1 MEVFWSDEDQ
11 LFRTVPDGD
20 IASHKQIK
28 EAVMSNYVGKS
39 EISKMIRE
47 INIDIERNEKRK
59 IEQTE
64 NEKYT
69 RWTDM
74 KVCYDPV
81 LVKLRLENILRR

>member
-20 IASHKQIK
+20 IASHQQIK
-28 EAVMSNYVGKS
+28 EAVMNSFVSKG
-39 EISKMIRE
+39 EIQKMIRE
-47 INIDIERNEKRK
+47 IDIDIERNKRMK

-69 RWTDM
+69 RWSAS
-74 KVCYDPV
+74 KVCYDPE
-81 LVKLRLENILRR
+81 LVKLRLSNML

>member
-28 EAVMSNYVGKS
+28 EAVMSNYVPKS

-47 INIDIERNEKRK
+47 INIDIERN
-59 IEQTE
+59 
-64 NEKYT
+64 
-69 RWTDM
+69 
-74 KVCYDPV
+74 
-81 LVKLRLENILRR
+81 

>member
-39 EISKMIRE
+39 EIRKMVRE
-47 INIDIERNEKRK
+47 IDIDIERNERRK
-59 IEQTE
+59 IEQTKTE
-64 NEKYT
+64 NGIS
-69 RWTDM
+69 WTDM
-74 KVCYDPV
+74 KVCYDPEI
-81 LVKLRLENILRR
+81 VKLRLENILRR